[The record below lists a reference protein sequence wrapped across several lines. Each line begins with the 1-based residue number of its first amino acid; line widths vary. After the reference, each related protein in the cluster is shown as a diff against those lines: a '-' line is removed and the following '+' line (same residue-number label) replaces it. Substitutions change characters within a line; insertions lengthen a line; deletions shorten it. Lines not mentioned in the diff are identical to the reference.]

1 MQTPPGSNKP
11 EDCHSGGLTTLL
23 VRPPR
28 GSGGGSGGGLR
39 PEELVKMFPTPP
51 SLEQH
56 NPIASPCPDMDLL
69 PSRSYQTNSY
79 IGSPQHDHIDVS
91 HNIQIFFFYILLL
104 IYLFFVSLRIGH
116 MCTNLQP

>member
-11 EDCHSGGLTTLL
+11 DDCLSGGLTTLL

-28 GSGGGSGGGLR
+28 GSGSGSGGGVLR

-51 SLEQH
+51 SLEH

-69 PSRSYQTNSY
+69 PSRTYQTNSY
-79 IGSPQHDHIDVS
+79 MGSPQHDHIEVR
-91 HNIQIFFFYILLL
+91 HYIIMLYVVCPIHTRTVKIKL
-104 IYLFFVSLRIGH
+104 
-116 MCTNLQP
+116 

>member
-28 GSGGGSGGGLR
+28 GSGGGSGGGVLR

-69 PSRSYQTNSY
+69 PSRTYQTNSY
-79 IGSPQHDHIDVS
+79 LGSPQHDHIDVS
-91 HNIQIFFFYILLL
+91 HSIFCFFETF
-104 IYLFFVSLRIGH
+104 YLFVFCIS
-116 MCTNLQP
+116 